1 MLGNTTQS
9 SYLTGCEAHAGIA
22 LSQRS
27 APIEPGVV
35 QTDSIV
41 RFGRCEVR
49 SACREVL
56 VDGRLRPLQP
66 RPFDLLCRRR
76 LKTDPPCRLKS
87 DPGMGPA
94 RWLPAVDNSTSLLV
108 LS

>member
-1 MLGNTTQS
+1 MEVALQSRVEHLGSQIER
-9 SYLTGCEAHAGIA
+9 LCERLATAGYVFQYPDEVCPGPQADAVHAIA
-22 LSQRS
+22 R
-27 APIEPGVV
+27 IEREAG
-35 QTDSIV
+35 
-41 RFGRCEVR
+41 EV
-49 SACREVL
+49 
-56 VDGRLRPLQP
+56 PLG
-66 RPFDLLCRRR
+66 LKCRRR

>member
-1 MLGNTTQS
+1 MRLNHCQ
-9 SYLTGCEAHAGIA
+9 
-22 LSQRS
+22 
-27 APIEPGVV
+27 
-35 QTDSIV
+35 
-41 RFGRCEVR
+41 RFGKRVKELRIEREITQEQLSERVGVFRTYMSRIETGVANPTLTMIHALADALEV
-49 SACREVL
+49 SAAT
-56 VDGRLRPLQP
+56 
-66 RPFDLLCRRR
+66 LLECRRR